1 MLCHPRENGD
11 DKYPM
16 KIAFFGTHNF
26 AATILE
32 GIINNPLFD
41 IQLVITQPDKP
52 VGRKQKTQKSPVKL
66 LAEKHGLQIA
76 QPNSLKT
83 CTLAQ
88 LHTCELGICA
98 QYGLIFPPNILNAP
112 KMGILNF
119 HTSLLPKYRGASPIQ
134 SALLNG
140 ESKTGVTL
148 MKMDAGLDT
157 GPILWQKILKIEPND
172 NYTTIEEK
180 LAKIAILGLTEALP
194 DYVAG
199 TLSTTPQD
207 NARAS
212 ICKELTREDGK
223 IDWQRTA
230 REIHNQYRGLT
241 PWPGVWTI
249 WNNKRLKLLQI
260 KLIYKTLPAGQM
272 LVEGDKIYIGAVDG
286 AIEVLELQLEG
297 KEKMSTKDF
306 VNGYGNI
313 IKNAV

>member
-1 MLCHPRENGD
+1 MML
-11 DKYPM
+11 KW
-16 KIAFFGTHNF
+16 
-26 AATILE
+26 
-32 GIINNPLFD
+32 
-41 IQLVITQPDKP
+41 IT
-52 VGRKQKTQKSPVKL
+52 
-66 LAEKHGLQIA
+66 GLQ
-76 QPNSLKT
+76 SLKKT
-83 CTLAQ
+83 YNLQ
-88 LHTCELGICA
+88 L
-98 QYGLIFPPNILNAP
+98 
-112 KMGILNF
+112 
-119 HTSLLPKYRGASPIQ
+119 
-134 SALLNG
+134 
-140 ESKTGVTL
+140 
-148 MKMDAGLDT
+148 
-157 GPILWQKILKIEPND
+157 
-172 NYTTIEEK
+172 TT
-180 LAKIAILGLTEALP
+180 AKIAILGLTEALP